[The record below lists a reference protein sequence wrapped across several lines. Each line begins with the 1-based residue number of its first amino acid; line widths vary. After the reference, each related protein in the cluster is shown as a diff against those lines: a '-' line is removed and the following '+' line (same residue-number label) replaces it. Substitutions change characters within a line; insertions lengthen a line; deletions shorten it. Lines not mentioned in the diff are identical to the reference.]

1 MVKRVEQLEVRT
13 YERQEIE
20 AITGVKIGSH
30 NFIRDVRNR
39 LEKWGY
45 TCETPNRGPVIIT
58 SRPTSAR
65 AKLKEIMLR
74 LFKLDIQIAK
84 EDDFRDGTLD
94 FACFLDF
101 MLNEPYAEMMPW
113 AMRHTMIKDMYGMDI
128 AEITLRRWA
137 SHLIQHDILSKSPFR
152 QDSMWWKTT
161 KVDTKKYQ
169 EPVPDDEIDAIP
181 QYFQRCSEIFQEK
194 QKTHDKKNEA
204 WKETYRK
211 LWGEFGC
218 CYYRCYCLQV
228 NGIGNDEIDTILT
241 LVSNIIEEGE

>member
-1 MVKRVEQLEVRT
+1 MEQLEVRV
-13 YERQEIE
+13 YERQEIAE
-20 AITGVKIGSH
+20 ITGVKQGSH

-58 SRPTSAR
+58 SRPTTAG

-74 LFKLDIQIAK
+74 LFKLDTQIAK
-84 EDDFRDGTLD
+84 KDDFRDGTLD

-101 MLNEPYAEMMPW
+101 MLNEPYAETMPW

-137 SHLIQHDILSKSPFR
+137 SHLIQNDILHKSPFQ

-161 KVDTKKYQ
+161 MVDYNKYQ

-181 QYFQRCSEIFQEK
+181 KFFQRRAVILQEK
-194 QKTHDKKNEA
+194 LKLHDKKSEA
-204 WKETYRK
+204 WKETYK
-211 LWGEFGC
+211 ELWREFGC
-218 CYYRCYCLQV
+218 CYYRCRCLRI

-241 LVSNIIEEGE
+241 LISNIIEECE